1 MKCDS
6 TKNYNM
12 YKDLKKMLM
21 LERWFWLIEQQ
32 QLKVITG
39 KEYLW
44 VLKCEVRSDT
54 GNLQIL
60 IFYHSEL
67 VRKDYLFLKSKDYLL
82 VFFPA
87 PNDVINLFWWSLK
100 YINWRQKTRQEL
112 KLQLRC
118 CMDWKWMFLHELIFL
133 DVDWTK
139 VKCKKLNFWWVYWNK
154 KIEMANP
161 RYSAWH
167 FITYYN

>member
-1 MKCDS
+1 
-6 TKNYNM
+6 
-12 YKDLKKMLM
+12 M

-118 CMDWKWMFLHELIFL
+118 CMEMDISSWVDFPWCWLNKGKMLEIKFLMGLLKQKNWNGQSKIQRLAFYHLL
-133 DVDWTK
+133 Q
-139 VKCKKLNFWWVYWNK
+139 LN
-154 KIEMANP
+154 
-161 RYSAWH
+161 
-167 FITYYN
+167 ITNITNVLA

>member
-1 MKCDS
+1 
-6 TKNYNM
+6 
-12 YKDLKKMLM
+12 M

-112 KLQLRC
+112 KGHNYITHRWDTKTTLSS
-118 CMDWKWMFLHELIFL
+118 WKTVHVHAVHFTHCPESICKIIHMEVKQWGMGSQIRFF
-133 DVDWTK
+133 TK
-139 VKCKKLNFWWVYWNK
+139 C
-154 KIEMANP
+154 A
-161 RYSAWH
+161 
-167 FITYYN
+167 

>member
-1 MKCDS
+1 
-6 TKNYNM
+6 
-12 YKDLKKMLM
+12 M

-118 CMDWKWMFLHELIFL
+118 CMEMDVSSWVDFPWCWLNKGKMLEIKFLMGLL
-133 DVDWTK
+133 K
-139 VKCKKLNFWWVYWNK
+139 QKNWNGQS
-154 KIEMANP
+154 KIQRLAF
-161 RYSAWH
+161 YH
-167 FITYYN
+167 LLQLTITNVLA